1 MANTNITIGAQF
13 PGEALLIKILDLI
26 STQQQIVLTAPEKYR
41 DAYFERLGK
50 MEDFW
55 YKFFEPLGNLII
67 NGIEA
72 AEKEKPKP

>member
-1 MANTNITIGAQF
+1 MADNKLTLAATL
-13 PGEALLIKILDLI
+13 PGESLLIKILDLI

-55 YKFFEPLGNLII
+55 YRFFEPLGNLILK
-67 NGIEA
+67 GIEA
-72 AEKEKPKP
+72 REKDQKT